1 MFAALLLASSLLA
14 GNLGTQHF
22 DPRERFE
29 VPASVRV
36 GQRVMRS
43 LMLNHVT
50 PNYPREAKRKSIEG
64 TVLLTL
70 ALDEKGRAS
79 DIKVISGHPLLVPIA
94 LEAVKRLRFR
104 PYYLNGEAVPV
115 QGYVSYVF
123 QLLPGGRASVSLGPA
138 Q

>member
-1 MFAALLLASSLLA
+1 MFAALLLAFSLIAGLA
-14 GNLGTQHF
+14 TQHF

-50 PNYPREAKRKSIEG
+50 PNYPREGKRKSIEG

-79 DIKVISGHPLLVPIA
+79 DIRVVSGDPLLVPIA
-94 LEAVKRLRFR
+94 VEAAKRLRFR

-138 Q
+138 R